1 MATVRAYSVCQ
12 SDVINGAAVRQ
23 QTVYSYQPGQDLQ
36 DDSPLAFAAN
46 TPEDAMRTGL
56 SPAYCHGGAATSDA
70 EAIGYANTG
79 GLTPTLISAA
89 IGAQAA
95 AFPAATGAG
104 TDVDNFTAGTGNAL
118 LANCARIVCNTTN
131 IGDTTVGA
139 GLQVAVSTTGSDAG
153 VPTLID
159 APNRIVAGGNGYAN
173 DGEDLVALDGFP
185 GCTMTV
191 TV

>member
-70 EAIGYANTG
+70 TAVGYANTD

-95 AFPAATGAG
+95 AFPAATGAA
-104 TDVDNFTAGTGNAL
+104 TDVDNFTAGAGNL
-118 LANCARIVCNTTN
+118 LLPSCTRVVCNTTN
-131 IGDTTVGA
+131 IGTTTVGA
-139 GLQVAVSTTGSDAG
+139 GLQVAVSTNDTG

-173 DGEDLVALDGFP
+173 ADTDLVALDGFP

>member
-1 MATVRAYSVCQ
+1 MATTRAYSVCQ

-23 QTVYSYQPGQDLQ
+23 QTVYSYAPGEDLQ
-36 DDSPLAFAAN
+36 DNSPLAFDAA

-70 EAIGYANTG
+70 TAIGYANTD

-89 IGAQAA
+89 IGATAA
-95 AFPAATGAG
+95 AFPAATGPAP
-104 TDVDNFTAGTGNAL
+104 DVDNVGAGQGNAL
-118 LANCARIVCNTTN
+118 LPHCARVICSTTN

-139 GLQVAVSTTGSDAG
+139 GLQVAVSTNAQGIPA
-153 VPTLID
+153 LIA
-159 APNRIVAGGNGYAN
+159 APNRIVDGGNGYAN
-173 DGEDLVALDGFP
+173 ADTDLVALDGFP
-185 GCTMTV
+185 GCNMTV

>member
-36 DDSPLAFAAN
+36 DGSALAFDAA

-70 EAIGYANTG
+70 DAIGYANTD

-95 AFPAATGAG
+95 AFPAATGAA
-104 TDVDNFTAGTGNAL
+104 TDVDNFTAGAGNAL
-118 LANCARIVCNTTN
+118 LPNCARVVCNTTN
-131 IGDTTVGA
+131 IGATTVGA
-139 GLQVAVSTTGSDAG
+139 GLQVAVSTNAQG
-153 VPTLID
+153 VPTLIA
-159 APNRIVAGGNGYAN
+159 APNRIVSGGNGYAN
-173 DGEDLVALDGFP
+173 ADTDLVALDGFP